1 MKKNVLDYGYL
12 MLLGRPWLCIACVTH
27 DWGNN
32 LITIK
37 RNGMVWTIIMTKYLD
52 NNTKH
57 PEVLL
62 CYNLT
67 KELTNKK

>member
-1 MKKNVLDYGYL
+1 MAYQTITKLVKFIKDIKIQIHGIPYIVTFTIMKKNVLDYGYL

-37 RNGMVWTIIMTKYLD
+37 RNGMV
-52 NNTKH
+52 
-57 PEVLL
+57 
-62 CYNLT
+62 
-67 KELTNKK
+67 

>member
-1 MKKNVLDYGYL
+1 MAYQTITKPVRFIKDIKIQIHGIPYIMTFTIMKKNVLDYGYL

-37 RNGMVWTIIMTKYLD
+37 RNGMV
-52 NNTKH
+52 
-57 PEVLL
+57 
-62 CYNLT
+62 
-67 KELTNKK
+67 